1 MSAIGNDRVNNYINE
16 VCGLV
21 KNKRVHENIKEEL
34 LNHIDEIV
42 EDQVSRGKPEEEAIE
57 QAILQMGASD
67 VVGKGLNKV
76 HKAAPDWTLLLMTI
90 GFILF
95 GIFTLGIME
104 RNNLMADGYQVNYML
119 KTAIF
124 AGIGSIITVI
134 ILKVDYRNLKKYS
147 KYIYLGTIAGMIFAI
162 FFSSRIHGAIGWITI
177 GPISFN
183 AFHIAIFTLVLS
195 LSGIFEEWDWSN
207 KKSIIQGAL
216 LAFGPCILFI
226 QSYSMAHIAIY
237 IIAVITLVI
246 ISGVKLRYI
255 LYPAGLLGILS
266 VVYFFKEPYRL
277 ERVTSFIKPMEDPE
291 GAGWIYNQLNNIRNS
306 ATLFGKDPSLVISK
320 LPEANTDF
328 ILTYIIYSF
337 GWIVGFILIS
347 MVLTFIIRIGT
358 IGLKTKDRYGR
369 LIVTGLSALFTTQ
382 FLMNILMN
390 FTLMPTLSINMPF
403 ISYGGSSLIINMVS
417 IAIILNVFKWRNTP
431 YIITER

>member
-42 EDQVSRGKPEEEAIE
+42 EEQVAGGKSEEEAIE

-67 VVGKGLNKV
+67 VIGKGLNKV

-95 GIFTLGIME
+95 GIFTLGFMG
-104 RNNLMADGYQVNYML
+104 RNSSIVDPYISTYMI
-119 KTAIF
+119 KMITYAIV
-124 AGIGSIITVI
+124 GSILTII
-134 ILKVDYRNLKKYS
+134 ILKLDYRSFKKYS
-147 KYIYLGTIAGMIFAI
+147 KYIYLVTLVGMFISL
-162 FFSSRIHGAIGWITI
+162 FSPRYINGGAGWIII
-177 GPISFN
+177 GGFSFN
-183 AFHIAIFTLVLS
+183 IFYISIFTLVVS
-195 LSGIFEEWDWSN
+195 LAEIFEGWNWNS
-207 KKSIIQGAL
+207 KKSITIGFL

-226 QSYSMAHIAIY
+226 LSVSIAHMTVY
-237 IIAVITLVI
+237 IIAVVTLMM

-255 LYPAGLLGILS
+255 LFLIGGLGTLFSIFIFS
-266 VVYFFKEPYRL
+266 AEYRL
-277 ERVTSFIKPMEDPE
+277 MRVTAFFKPMEDPQ
-291 GAGWIYNQLNNIRNS
+291 GVGWIYNQLNTIRNS
-306 ATLFGKDPSLVISK
+306 ATLFGQDPTYVPRQ
-320 LPEANTDF
+320 LPLANSDY

-337 GWIVGFILIS
+337 GWIVALILLAMI
-347 MVLTFIIRIGT
+347 LAFIIRIGN
-358 IGLKTKDRYGR
+358 IGLKTKDRYGK
-369 LIVTGLSALFTTQ
+369 LMVSGLCTTFIAQ
-382 FLMNILMN
+382 FLINILVN
-390 FTLMPTLSINMPF
+390 LTLIPALSVSMPF